1 MGNENPDKEP
11 VEFLKL
17 YNVDAKSY
25 TSENPAIFET
35 YPKEAVDMDLY
46 YAASD
51 IYSIENPG
59 TTEASHGADIK
70 ILSWFNCY
78 SFGQGVE
85 SNRIRDDFNQPI
97 IDKNPVVST
106 VLDEAYGEEL
116 KATGL
121 IFSQIFNSRSGVN
134 RLNQFIQAEAITK
147 DLNPAYTSIQKLY
160 SRDTNLIT
168 LCEDKCL
175 QILANKDA
183 LFNADGNVNITSN
196 QAVLGQALPYAGEYG
211 ISKNPESFAA
221 YGNRA
226 YFTDK
231 NRGVV
236 LRLAGG
242 LGGGQ
247 GLTEIS
253 AANLRDFFADNLH
266 ASAKLIGSYDDDK
279 DQYNLTFDALTTEW
293 SDKLK
298 FNNTDIYSIP
308 QTGTTVSWK
317 EDVKGWTARK
327 DYIPES
333 AVSLNNTYYTFKN
346 GKIWEHGASDAIR
359 NKFYGREYDSAIRF
373 IFNQEPASV
382 KKFKTLNYSGS
393 KSKEYRYKVQGKP
406 EAQTFSLSELQ
417 SNTNYVPI
425 AELNTEG
432 WYTSLIK
439 TNLQEGYIK
448 QFKDKEGKFFNY
460 IKGIGTQFN
469 TNADN
474 NLDSQEFSMQGIGRA
489 IIGGDP
495 QSAFNL
501 TFKLDASCSVAISPP
516 TAQEGQ
522 LTTIEDGTEQDGVLD
537 LTTLTND
544 PQGLSLTYTLV
555 EDFTANGTLN
565 FNGTPNQDGSVQ
577 VTFVPNPDF
586 CGDAGSFIYRVNN
599 GYFNS
604 NNAVVTVNVQCVN
617 DGPVINSN
625 PPVGPFYVGDV
636 YTYSP
641 ITAVDP
647 DHDPS
652 EIAWSSNNLPSGW
665 TLTTTGEGF
674 TGNATVSGTLP
685 IGNVTFDVT
694 VTDPE
699 GAFDTQTVQ
708 INSLSQVLQELL
720 FVGRYTQNAVSQE
733 VWTDP
738 NTGYQTTVCGSPAGT
753 SGGHTCGRGNFI
765 IKANGVVIGSVNISN
780 SQAGVYYDQNG
791 NGISAG
797 QQPTYNEPYNTTLN
811 SAPSANDRYSSF
823 QMDEATASQIAAAA
837 PNGDITFT
845 LECGS
850 FEDPAGVTANCHS
863 NALWFNIFRPG
874 HPQYLCTAFS
884 TFTSITINAFTGQIP
899 QPY

>member
-1 MGNENPDKEP
+1 M
-11 VEFLKL
+11 
-17 YNVDAKSY
+17 
-25 TSENPAIFET
+25 
-35 YPKEAVDMDLY
+35 
-46 YAASD
+46 
-51 IYSIENPG
+51 
-59 TTEASHGADIK
+59 
-70 ILSWFNCY
+70 
-78 SFGQGVE
+78 
-85 SNRIRDDFNQPI
+85 
-97 IDKNPVVST
+97 
-106 VLDEAYGEEL
+106 
-116 KATGL
+116 
-121 IFSQIFNSRSGVN
+121 
-134 RLNQFIQAEAITK
+134 
-147 DLNPAYTSIQKLY
+147 
-160 SRDTNLIT
+160 
-168 LCEDKCL
+168 CEDKCL

-196 QAVLGQALPYAGEYG
+196 KAVLGQALPYAGEYG

-266 ASAKLIGSYDDDK
+266 ASSKLIGSYDDDK

-298 FNNTDIYSIP
+298 FNNTDIYNPP

-359 NKFYGREYDSAIRF
+359 NTFYGREYDSAIRF
-373 IFNQEPASV
+373 IFNQQPASV

-406 EAQTFSLSELQ
+406 EAQTFSLAELQ

-460 IKGIGTQFN
+460 IKGIGTEFN

-489 IIGGDP
+489 IIGGDA

-501 TFKLDASCSVAISPP
+501 TFKLDPSCSTTTQPP
-516 TAQEGQ
+516 LAFAGAYVTG
-522 LTTIEDGTEQDGVLD
+522 EDCQGINCARID
-537 LTTLTND
+537 LGTLTSD
-544 PQGLSLTYTLV
+544 PQGLPLTYTLV
-555 EDFTANGTLN
+555 ADNTSNGTLYFGDGTDIYFEPN
-565 FNGTPNQDGSVQ
+565 SEFNGYAG
-577 VTFVPNPDF
+577 TFT
-586 CGDAGSFIYRVNN
+586 YRANN
-599 GYFNS
+599 GTLDS
-604 NNAVVTVNVQCVN
+604 VVAAVTVNVSSIN

-625 PPVGPFYVGDV
+625 PPVGPHYAGNV

-641 ITAVDP
+641 ITAIDP
-647 DHDPS
+647 DHDIDDLS
-652 EIAWSSNNLPSGW
+652 WSSNNLPSGW
-665 TLTTTGEGF
+665 TLTTSGEGF
-674 TGNATVSGTLP
+674 TGTATVSGTLP
-685 IGNVTFDVT
+685 IGPINFDVT
-694 VTDPE
+694 VTDPD
-699 GAFDTQTVQ
+699 GASDTQNVTL
-708 INSLSQVLQELL
+708 NSLSQVLQELL

-780 SQAGVYYDQNG
+780 AQAGMYYDQNG
-791 NGISAG
+791 NPISAG